1 MPLSEASTT
10 AFEPQRKL
18 SRDMTTLQAAILNSQ
33 IGSGFKLVCEDPE
46 QELKFDDLP
55 PIDNSEVR
63 KSEKVHKKEE
73 KSRPSVSAMI
83 DGKRMTWR

>member
-10 AFEPQRKL
+10 ASEPLRKL

-73 KSRPSVSAMI
+73 RSQPVKPPKV
-83 DGKRMTWR
+83 DGKTMTWR